1 LHPGFGDAEE
11 FGRQL
16 AVADSLLA
24 HLGARKKAWVF
35 EFAVSPISSGETA
48 QRNHLEW
55 VVAWARS
62 RAEIEGVSQ
71 LSLGDYAERV
81 GLVSGLGRRRRAFD
95 AYREAAPAIR
105 VGEEDSM
112 SAAARDSS

>member
-1 LHPGFGDAEE
+1 
-11 FGRQL
+11 
-16 AVADSLLA
+16 
-24 HLGARKKAWVF
+24 
-35 EFAVSPISSGETA
+35 
-48 QRNHLEW
+48 
-55 VVAWARS
+55 
-62 RAEIEGVSQ
+62 VSQ